1 MKNFTP
7 KDWQKAIEQD
17 KDAEI
22 LDVRSA
28 DEYKEKHIP
37 GAVLADVE
45 NPHAFMKKINQLD
58 KNKNYYIY
66 CNSGSRGE
74 QACMVMDFNGFKNTF
89 NLKEGLESLEG

>member
-1 MKNFTP
+1 MKNFTHQ
-7 KDWQKAIEQD
+7 DWQKAIEQD
-17 KDAEI
+17 KEAQI

-28 DEYKEKHIP
+28 DEYEENHLP
-37 GAVLADVE
+37 GAILVDVE
-45 NPHAFMKKINQLD
+45 NPHQFMEKINQFD

-89 NLKEGLESLEG
+89 NLKEGLEALEA